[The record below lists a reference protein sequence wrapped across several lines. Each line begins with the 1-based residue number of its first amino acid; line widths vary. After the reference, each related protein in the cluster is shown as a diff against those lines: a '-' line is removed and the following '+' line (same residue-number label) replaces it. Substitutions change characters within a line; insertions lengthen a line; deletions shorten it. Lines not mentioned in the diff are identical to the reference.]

1 MKGEVA
7 LTATPGF
14 PYLHMLL
21 STALPPYSKL
31 WGRVKFEHP
40 YGA

>member
-7 LTATPGF
+7 LAATPGF

-21 STALPPYSKL
+21 STALPPYRKL
-31 WGRVKFEHP
+31 RGCVKFGHP